1 MMCLKFGKYSHLAF
15 VNGYVVC
22 LYNCITTKIKRL
34 IHIGSEKKFIGDKYF
49 IEFEIMFMECRRRV
63 HPQCK
68 TYYYVLE
75 DNHKW
80 IGVIIPAHVLLQ

>member
-1 MMCLKFGKYSHLAF
+1 M
-15 VNGYVVC
+15 
-22 LYNCITTKIKRL
+22 
-34 IHIGSEKKFIGDKYF
+34 GSEKKFIGDKYF

-80 IGVIIPAHVLLQ
+80 IDVIIPAHVLLQ

>member
-1 MMCLKFGKYSHLAF
+1 M
-15 VNGYVVC
+15 
-22 LYNCITTKIKRL
+22 
-34 IHIGSEKKFIGDKYF
+34 GSEKSLSGTN
-49 IEFEIMFMECRRRV
+49 EFEMFMEWRRRV

>member
-1 MMCLKFGKYSHLAF
+1 M
-15 VNGYVVC
+15 
-22 LYNCITTKIKRL
+22 
-34 IHIGSEKKFIGDKYF
+34 GSEKKFIGDKYF

-80 IGVIIPAHVLLQ
+80 IGVIIPAHVLLQYMTSILYVLLKSFELNILCFL